1 MLLRGPTSAAAAAAG
16 DGILR
21 SGDTHI
27 QLQVLAQ
34 LQGRNF
40 AWLRGLN
47 MSVLS

>member
-1 MLLRGPTSAAAAAAG
+1 MLLRGPISAAAAAATG
-16 DGILR
+16 G